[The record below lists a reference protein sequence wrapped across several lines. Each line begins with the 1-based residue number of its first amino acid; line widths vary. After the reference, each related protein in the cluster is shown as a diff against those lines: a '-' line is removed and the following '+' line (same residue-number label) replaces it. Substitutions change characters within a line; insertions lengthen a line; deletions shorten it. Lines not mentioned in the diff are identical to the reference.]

1 MADRKV
7 QGKQNRKKGNRWLRL
22 AVFFIFLGVLWLGV
36 YYAKD
41 LRVFKLKEV
50 VFYGNGHLK
59 DNELKRLMGIE
70 GGEDLLRL
78 SSDRLAFGL
87 MSSPWVVDVGVRKEF
102 PHRLLVRVTET
113 EPAALLQK
121 RGKMFLI
128 DGNGKV
134 LERLKGKGNPFLPI
148 IIGDEF
154 SNNKT
159 FGEAL
164 LLAGVVRELG
174 LSKEKKRVEI
184 TGLSGG
190 PENLAIR
197 VEGMAIKLGEGGYRE
212 KLSRLFELSG
222 EIRKRNINVEY
233 VDLRFANRVVVKPV
247 KEVIR

>member
-1 MADRKV
+1 VRTE
-7 QGKQNRKKGNRWLRL
+7 
-22 AVFFIFLGVLWLGV
+22 VFIIFLGVLWAGV

-41 LRVFKLKEV
+41 LKVFKLSEI

-59 DNELKRLMGIE
+59 DSELKRLMGIE
-70 GGEDLLRL
+70 GGEDLLML
-78 SSDRLAFGL
+78 SSDRLAFSL
-87 MSSPWVVDVGVRKEF
+87 ISSPWVVDVGLRKEF
-102 PHRLLVRVTET
+102 PHRLVVRVKEA

-128 DGNGKV
+128 DGDGKV
-134 LERLKGKGNPFLPI
+134 LERLGDKGNPFLPV
-148 IIGDEF
+148 IIGGDSSDNE
-154 SNNKT
+154 T
-159 FGEAL
+159 FEEAL
-164 LLAGVVRELG
+164 RLAEVIKDLG

-184 TGLSGG
+184 TGLRGG
-190 PENLAIR
+190 PETLGIR